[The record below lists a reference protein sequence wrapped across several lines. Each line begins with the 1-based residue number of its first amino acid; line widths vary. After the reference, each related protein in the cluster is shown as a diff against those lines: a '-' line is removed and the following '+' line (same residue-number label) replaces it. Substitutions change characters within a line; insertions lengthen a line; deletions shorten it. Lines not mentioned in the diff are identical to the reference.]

1 MIHESPDWSLPP
13 HITQQYH
20 ASPCNATP
28 PPRILPNNVHIR
40 DISKASYI
48 RTLQSEVLLKSLD
61 VYYFQTFDDWQMIH
75 TDIYFIALH
84 IFLFQIISAILCHV
98 HTNKIPITREILFIY
113 SIHTSTEWPFKSICD
128 VLHFVA
134 EYLHKPFN
142 WWRGKMKNIFEGRRY
157 FQIICER
164 LLPWAPK
171 FKVIKIIS
179 GI

>member
-1 MIHESPDWSLPP
+1 MSHQIGLSLP
-13 HITQQYH
+13 
-20 ASPCNATP
+20 
-28 PPRILPNNVHIR
+28 ILPNNTMQVHVMPPTIPAYHPTMYTLEIYPR
-40 DISKASYI
+40 LLI

-142 WWRGKMKNIFEGRRY
+142 WWRGKMQNITFSTGGD
-157 FQIICER
+157 I
-164 LLPWAPK
+164 
-171 FKVIKIIS
+171 FK
-179 GI
+179 

>member
-1 MIHESPDWSLPP
+1 MSHQIAPSLP
-13 HITQQYH
+13 
-20 ASPCNATP
+20 
-28 PPRILPNNVHIR
+28 ILPNNTMQVHVMPAPLPAYYPTMYTLEIYPR
-40 DISKASYI
+40 LLI

-134 EYLHKPFN
+134 EYLHKSFN
-142 WWRGKMKNIFEGRRY
+142 FYIY
-157 FQIICER
+157 IH
-164 LLPWAPK
+164 
-171 FKVIKIIS
+171 KVFCDS
-179 GI
+179 

>member
-28 PPRILPNNVHIR
+28 LPAYYPTMYTLEIYPRLL
-40 DISKASYI
+40 I

-61 VYYFQTFDDWQMIH
+61 VYYLQTFDDWQMIH

-142 WWRGKMKNIFEGRRY
+142 WRRGKMKTFSTGGDIF
-157 FQIICER
+157 
-164 LLPWAPK
+164 K
-171 FKVIKIIS
+171 
-179 GI
+179 